1 MLAEPTTTRT
11 TPRPFTVAP
20 IIKSLFAKVAT
31 SGTTTAPK
39 FELVRVLIDQ
49 PSCLGWF
56 EVQSANGN
64 RWLCHAEDMRQL
76 FPIFGA

>member
-11 TPRPFTVAP
+11 TFTLAP
-20 IIKSLFAKVAT
+20 IVKSVFAKVAT
-31 SGTTTAPK
+31 SGTVGKPK

-49 PSCLGWF
+49 PSALGWF
-56 EVQSANGN
+56 EVQSANGA
-64 RWLCHAEDMRQL
+64 RWYCHREDMKAL